1 MSCRIARVNPVTE
14 PFRTS
19 KLQARGARVRT
30 ASSPSDYFWL
40 VISTSPVDEERTA
53 RTCGGV
59 EVLPAVGDTARTCGG
74 ALMRSGVTARGLEG
88 ELGGKI
94 TDGGGLAEATRTGED
109 DQRLVPPL
117 VSC

>member
-74 ALMRSGVTARGLEG
+74 ALMGSGATAPGCEDD
-88 ELGGKI
+88 LGGKI
-94 TDGGGLAEATRTGED
+94 TDGERLPETTRTGLGD
-109 DQRLVPPL
+109 KRFV
-117 VSC
+117 